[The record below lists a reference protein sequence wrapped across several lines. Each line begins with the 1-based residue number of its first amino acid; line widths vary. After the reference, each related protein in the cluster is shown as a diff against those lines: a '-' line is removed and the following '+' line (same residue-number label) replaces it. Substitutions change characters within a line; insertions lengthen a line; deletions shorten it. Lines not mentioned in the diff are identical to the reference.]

1 MDLLVSKQRNLG
13 ILLNRKQVH
22 RKRQRTWAISRATCA
37 ARASSASCFCFSFAS
52 LSSVKP
58 ATAWVSLSHS
68 FVGPTLPSLSKNTGR
83 VGFELVLDIEL
94 ALDRGAGGCGEARP
108 HRSPSHVGKPFSV
121 SSPSL
126 DCIPQTT
133 ATRLEALALPR
144 ASSDGCEPRVTRMLF
159 PRLAFLINFFRAF
172 ANSLSR
178 VFVSSGTRRL
188 ITKPS
193 CHFNACYKPT
203 DSLLAFTSCR

>member
-159 PRLAFLINFFRAF
+159 PRLAFLINFFSSFCFFRGASF
-172 ANSLSR
+172 CFERYSYGR
-178 VFVSSGTRRL
+178 V

-193 CHFNACYKPT
+193 CHFNACYKP
-203 DSLLAFTSCR
+203 D

>member
-172 ANSLSR
+172 AFSGER

>member
-1 MDLLVSKQRNLG
+1 MNLLVSEQRNLG
-13 ILLNRKQVH
+13 ILINRKQVP
-22 RKRQRTWAISRATCA
+22 RTRQRTWAISRATCA

-52 LSSVKP
+52 LSRVKP

-126 DCIPQTT
+126 DCIPQAT

-144 ASSDGCEPRVTRMLF
+144 VSSDGCEPRVTRTLF
-159 PRLAFLINFFRAF
+159 PRLAFLIFFF
-172 ANSLSR
+172 SSLLFPFR
-178 VFVSSGTRRL
+178 EFFVSSTLERTQWPHHL

-193 CHFNACYKPT
+193 LSFQRVLQT
-203 DSLLAFTSCR
+203 D

>member
-144 ASSDGCEPRVTRMLF
+144 VSSDGCEPRVTRMLF
-159 PRLAFLINFFRAF
+159 PRLAFLINFFRANAF
-172 ANSLSR
+172 PFSR

>member
-1 MDLLVSKQRNLG
+1 MNLLVSKQRNLG
-13 ILLNRKQVH
+13 ILINRKQVP
-22 RKRQRTWAISRATCA
+22 RTRQRTWAISRATCA

-126 DCIPQTT
+126 DCIPQAT

-144 ASSDGCEPRVTRMLF
+144 VSSGWLRAASDADAFSAFGVFDFFFFE
-159 PRLAFLINFFRAF
+159 LAF
-172 ANSLSR
+172 SLSR
-178 VFVSSGTRRL
+178 VFVSSGRHWNEHNGLT
-188 ITKPS
+188 I
-193 CHFNACYKPT
+193 
-203 DSLLAFTSCR
+203 